1 MITLGVK
8 YEEDIIVS
16 FLVAL
21 SSAAFAEN
29 SISARYISID
39 GTLTSGGVTATGDG
53 DGFSINGTF
62 DIGDTAFVASGSVE
76 SVSGT
81 ISGIAWSLDSTLI
94 GVGYKIIDEL
104 DEDSGLRLVSGLGYI
119 SSSGDFTFGG
129 TKYHGW

>member
-1 MITLGVK
+1 MKKILL
-8 YEEDIIVS
+8 S
-16 FLVAL
+16 ASLVAL
-21 SSAAFAEN
+21 SSAALAEN
-29 SISARYISID
+29 SISAKYVTID

-62 DIGDTAFVASGSVE
+62 DIETHFVASGSVE

-104 DEDSGLRLVSGLGYI
+104 DEDSGLRLVSVWLYF
-119 SSSGDFTFGG
+119 SSGDHF
-129 TKYHGW
+129 WRN